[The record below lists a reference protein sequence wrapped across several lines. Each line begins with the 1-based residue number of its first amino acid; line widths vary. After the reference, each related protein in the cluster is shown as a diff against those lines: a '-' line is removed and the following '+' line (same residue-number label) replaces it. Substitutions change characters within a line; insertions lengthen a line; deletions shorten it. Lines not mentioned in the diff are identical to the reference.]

1 MKHFYLP
8 AIIILFMLPA
18 VAVADPI
25 DNIADLIRQ
34 GNIHE
39 LANLFAPSV
48 NVTILDDEN
57 IYTKLQA
64 EGVLEKFFSL
74 NKPRTVKILH
84 KITSNPS
91 YKFGVVIVTTEKGTF
106 RIAYTLK
113 ETNGSFLLIEMRI
126 EMEKVK

>member
-25 DNIADLIRQ
+25 DNVADLIRQ
-34 GNIHE
+34 GNVRE
-39 LANLFAPSV
+39 LANLFSPSV

-57 IYTKLQA
+57 IYTKPQA

-91 YKFGVVIVTTEKGTF
+91 YKFGVAIVTTEKGTF